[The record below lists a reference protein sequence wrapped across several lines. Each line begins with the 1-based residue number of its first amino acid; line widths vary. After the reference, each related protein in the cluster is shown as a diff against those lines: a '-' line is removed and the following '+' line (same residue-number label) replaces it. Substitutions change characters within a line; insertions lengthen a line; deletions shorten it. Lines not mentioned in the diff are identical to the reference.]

1 MTVSSNGAAVSRP
14 AAAKY
19 MWMEGELVPWE
30 RATVHASTLGW
41 STMGA
46 VFEGIKAYWHAET
59 QELWGWQLLEH
70 YQRFA
75 QSMRLERMR
84 PQFTPEQLAEA
95 SCDLLRANECRGDTY
110 VRPLAWHADATWFG
124 HLEDSRTGIVIATAP
139 FTSVLGSGKAI
150 RACVSSWTRV
160 GDNQLSPRI
169 KCISNYQNSRMALLE
184 ATLNGFDQP
193 ILLNSQG
200 KVTEG
205 PASCLFIVREGVAI
219 TPSLTSGVLES
230 ITRTAVLRL
239 CRDQLGIRT
248 EEREIDRTELYVADE
263 VFFCGTG
270 AEITPVG
277 SVDHYQVGDGGI
289 GPLTRRIEHLFETVV
304 RGRQHGYAFW
314 RTPIYGAVPVPAP
327 VRKSEVLSPK
337 S

>member
-1 MTVSSNGAAVSRP
+1 MRSEAKENRSNGAVTSR
-14 AAAKY
+14 AAAARY
-19 MWMEGELVPWE
+19 MWVDGELVSWE
-30 RATVHASTLGW
+30 QATVHASTLGW

-46 VFEGIKAYWHAET
+46 VFEGIKAYWNEEEG
-59 QELWGWQLLEH
+59 ELFGWQFLEH

-75 QSMRLERMR
+75 QSMRLERMQ
-84 PQFTPEQLAEA
+84 PHFTPEQLVEA
-95 SCDLLRANECRGDTY
+95 SCALLRANECRGDTY
-110 VRPLAWHADATWFG
+110 VRPLAWHAEATWFG
-124 HLEDSRTGIVIATAP
+124 TLEDSRTGIVIGTAP
-139 FTSVLGSGKAI
+139 FASVLGSGKAI

-205 PASCLFIVREGVAI
+205 PASCLFIVRDGVAI

-239 CRDQLGIRT
+239 CRDDLGIGA

-289 GPLTRRIEHLFETVV
+289 GPLTQRIERLFEAVV
-304 RGRQHGYAFW
+304 RGRPHGYGFW
-314 RTPIYGAVPVPAP
+314 RTPIYHTAPVPTP
-327 VRKSEVLSPK
+327 V
-337 S
+337 